1 LKKELKRQMKQ
12 DELQSGLELTWTW
25 LNAHRK
31 EIRTGAI
38 VAAVAVVVF
47 GGLRFWMSER
57 EQTAREDFRRAD
69 EIFHAPLRSEL
80 PSDAEAAGP
89 VFDTE
94 AERYEEAMAA
104 FDGFERRFPRHEL
117 AVRAKYYAGLSR
129 MHLGKIEEAEKL
141 LSEVAARRDL
151 GTIEPSLALQA
162 LGSLYASEESWDEA
176 VDAYQRLLE
185 GETSIPRAQILM
197 SLAACLESANRLEE
211 ARGSY
216 ERVSREYPASVFAPE
231 ARSRAE
237 FLGLPG

>member
-1 LKKELKRQMKQ
+1 LKRELKRQMKQ

-25 LNAHRK
+25 LNAHQK

-38 VAAVAVVVF
+38 VAAVAIVIL
-47 GGLRFWMSER
+47 GGLRLWMSER
-57 EQTAREDFRRAD
+57 AQTAREDFRRAD

-80 PSDAEAAGP
+80 PPDGQAAGP

-94 AERYEEAMAA
+94 AERYEKAMAA

-129 MHLGKIEEAEKL
+129 MHLGKTEEAAKL

-151 GTIEPSLALQA
+151 GTIEPSLALLA

-185 GETSIPRAQILM
+185 GETSVPRAQVLM
-197 SLAACLESANRLEE
+197 SLGACLESANRLQE
-211 ARGSY
+211 ARSSY
-216 ERVSREYPASVFAPE
+216 ERVIREFPASVFAPE